1 MVAAAILAL
10 ALSPSPQT
18 AASQETDGVGVSLAR
33 VRELLTR
40 RAPALKITTPEP
52 TYKVE
57 VIQHPYFT
65 TTPFVWTFAGGGVPT
80 MQRRTDGA
88 TPLISIGVPIGGGGD
103 EGLGAAVRAIKR
115 KFDERGAREEVSRAI
130 AAFCATHE
138 CN

>member
-65 TTPFVWTFAGGGVPT
+65 TTPFVWTFAGGGVP
-80 MQRRTDGA
+80 
-88 TPLISIGVPIGGGGD
+88 IGGGGD